1 MTLTVSE
8 TAEVGRELGTPVLPG
23 IPTGRTELNA
33 GIKWVELTTGADDH
47 SHLIDPEDIIHML
60 LTKQ

>member
-1 MTLTVSE
+1 M
-8 TAEVGRELGTPVLPG
+8 LPG
-23 IPTGRTELNA
+23 VPIESTEFNA

-47 SHLIDPEDIIHML
+47 SHLINPEDIIHML